1 MKRNLTKVILFFGI
15 IFFCVILDQVSKA
28 LLTNK
33 SFDILGSLLRVD
45 YTKNTG
51 AAFSMLSGAR
61 VFFIIITLIF
71 VCVLIAMFLLT
82 KQKHISFVW
91 GASLVSG
98 GAIGNLIDRIAFG
111 FVKDFISIS
120 FFPAVFNLADL
131 FITIGT
137 IFLIVYILFYFKK
150 EEKSGN

>member
-15 IFFCVILDQVSKA
+15 IFFCVILDHVSKA
-28 LLTNK
+28 VLTNK

-71 VCVLIAMFLLT
+71 VGVLITMFLLT

-137 IFLIVYILFYFKK
+137 IILIVYILFYFKK